1 MIFVICNMAVNID
14 DIKKLPNEEK
24 IKIIDELWE
33 SIDQDIINESL
44 ESEEE
49 QILRERMEEY
59 KKGTTTFKPW
69 DEVKKGIEEK
79 LKQQRSEKR

>member
-1 MIFVICNMAVNID
+1 MPVNID

-24 IKIIDELWE
+24 LKIIDELWE
-33 SIDQDIINESL
+33 SIDQGVINEAL

-59 KKGTTTFKPW
+59 EKGTMTFRSW
-69 DEVKKGIEEK
+69 DEVKKDIEGK
-79 LKQQRSEKR
+79 LKQQRSEKK

>member
-1 MIFVICNMAVNID
+1 MPVNID

-24 IKIIDELWE
+24 LKIIDELWE
-33 SIDQDIINESL
+33 SIDQGVINEAL

-59 KKGTTTFKPW
+59 EKGTMTFKPW
-69 DEVKKGIEEK
+69 DVVKKEIEEK
-79 LKQQRSEKR
+79 LKQQRSEKE